1 MGAGIGRRAPVPPTP
16 LKIFPVK
23 EKPVKTLLLLC
34 FCRPRFP
41 GCCRESD
48 KVCRQGLASAWQAGQ
63 PYSLPARRS
72 RKLLPRPEAL
82 QVAELGQSPVGE
94 KGLPR
99 GSKCWT
105 GVVAASEAYKTGWRP
120 CIVEVENSWPGQWPM
135 ATLSPGNVLS
145 HSSQSGGQASP
156 CDL

>member
-1 MGAGIGRRAPVPPTP
+1 MGAGLGRRAPVPPTP
-16 LKIFPVK
+16 LQDIRCEGEASEDTVAA
-23 EKPVKTLLLLC
+23 LLLQTQV
-34 FCRPRFP
+34 PRLL
-41 GCCRESD
+41 REI
-48 KVCRQGLASAWQAGQ
+48 RQSVQAGTGPGLASR
-63 PYSLPARRS
+63 PTYSLPARRS

-135 ATLSPGNVLS
+135 AILSPGNVLS